1 MSSKRADRIKEK
13 IPITRV
19 LSDYGYDVYEG
30 GGEQQFRCDLHG
42 DGSDNAPSAR
52 VYPESNSFFCFACGK
67 ARDSVALVMEKEGSD
82 FNKSCSLLEQKYG
95 LGEWVYKEKTD
106 PFEQSDRAE
115 EPSQRNILERKVGN
129 RLLML
134 TKERDVDYDLIL
146 KLWEGYDLLCSLEH
160 QSDSHWRK
168 LVSQIPTQRFE
179 DDEW

>member
-1 MSSKRADRIKEK
+1 MKRSERIKDK
-13 IPITRV
+13 IPIVRV

-67 ARDSVALVMEKEGSD
+67 ARDSIALVMEKEGSD
-82 FNKSCSLLEQKYG
+82 FNKSCTLLEKKYG
-95 LGEWVYKEKTD
+95 LPVWEYKKKKD
-106 PFEQSDRAE
+106 PFESDQ
-115 EPSQRNILERKVGN
+115 PNLPDNRNILEKRVGN
-129 RLLML
+129 RLYML
-134 TKERDVDYDLIL
+134 TRERAVEYDLIL

-168 LVSQIPTQRFE
+168 LVNQIPSQRNE
-179 DDEW
+179 DER